1 MQLPTWLKPALMGA
15 GVGAIALAIVGF
27 NWGGWVTGG
36 SASDM
41 AQKQSNAAVA
51 AALIPYCVERAGGAD
66 ADTMTAM
73 AALKAAT
80 TYSRKGIVEKAGWAT
95 PLGAEKPN
103 TDLAQACQLKL
114 AEAF

>member
-1 MQLPTWLKPALMGA
+1 MQFPTWLKPGLIGA

-27 NWGGWVTGG
+27 SYGGWVTGG
-36 SASDM
+36 SAQDM
-41 AQKQSNAAVA
+41 ALKQSNTAVA
-51 AALIPYCVERAGGAD
+51 AALMPYCVERAGGAD
-66 ADTMTAM
+66 ADTVTVMT
-73 AALKAAT
+73 ALKAAT

-103 TDLAQACQLKL
+103 TELAQACQLKL